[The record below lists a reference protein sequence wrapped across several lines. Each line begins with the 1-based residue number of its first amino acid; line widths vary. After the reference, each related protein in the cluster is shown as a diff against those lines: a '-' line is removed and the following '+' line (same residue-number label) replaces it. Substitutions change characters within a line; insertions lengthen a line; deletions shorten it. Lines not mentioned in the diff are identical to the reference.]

1 VGLRSF
7 DDFQLPNRN
16 SWRKTIRIV
25 KRPNTNAISEKELV
39 DESILDDL
47 KEYQS
52 EECRNTSIHHKSS
65 LKTATNLRVA
75 TKTRR
80 IREIPRIGQ
89 SRQDQTR
96 QTLTRLCRSK
106 VRLVSFFSQRSYDDS
121 SDSEGSS
128 TEEDLCFIQEQGKA
142 MKKKGQ
148 ALASRFLKRSCS
160 NQD

>member
-1 VGLRSF
+1 VGLRPF
-7 DDFQLPNRN
+7 DNFQLPNRN

-52 EECRNTSIHHKSS
+52 EECRNTSIHHKSG

-80 IREIPRIGQ
+80 IREIPELDNHVKTK
-89 SRQDQTR
+89 QDK
-96 QTLTRLCRSK
+96 L
-106 VRLVSFFSQRSYDDS
+106 
-121 SDSEGSS
+121 
-128 TEEDLCFIQEQGKA
+128 
-142 MKKKGQ
+142 
-148 ALASRFLKRSCS
+148 
-160 NQD
+160 